1 MSETFPEQLRQRLQA
16 ALARFPHAGSVPDG
30 FPVDVKPSKDPRFG
44 DYQTTVAMSLGQRLG
59 QSARDM
65 AASLLEHLDVS
76 GLTEPPEIAG
86 NGFINFRLTPEATG
100 KAILQ
105 LAASPTLG
113 VPQARTPRTIVI
125 DFSAPNVAK
134 PMHVGHIRSTI
145 IGESL
150 ARIARFLGHHVITD
164 NHIGDWGTQFGMII
178 HGWKRLLDRAALD
191 QDPIKEFVRLYKAV
205 NNRVK
210 IEQFESALLALGK
223 SRKKAGEDEWFN
235 IERELKDIGAFF
247 ASAENKL
254 LARAMQKPGDTLEQ
268 CREELVKLQQG
279 DPENLG
285 IWRQS
290 VDLSLTALDKIYAQ
304 LGVTFDHVLGES
316 FYNEALDPLVKDLV
330 ARGIA
335 RESQGAICIFSDG
348 TLPPGDDPYQI
359 QEDGAWKDNPAIVR
373 KSDGGFLYAT
383 TDLATIDYR
392 ARHWKPQEI
401 WYVVGHPQ
409 SLHFRQVFDAARR
422 LGWTDSIRFV
432 HVAFGS
438 ILGKDRKPFKTRSG
452 ENVGLV
458 EVLEEAISRSR
469 AFIESRETEEES
481 ENTSFTP
488 EEKNA
493 IAQAVGLGAVK
504 YAELSQ
510 SRTTDYV
517 FDWDKMLSL
526 KGDTAPYLLYSYVRT
541 RGIFRKL
548 EAPFTAPKK
557 ITLTEP
563 EEHALARKLFQFA
576 EAVPAVLNEH
586 KPNVLA
592 NYLYELAKA
601 YHAFFHSCPVLKSK
615 GTTRSSRL
623 MLCEVTSRVLR
634 QGLQL
639 LGIEVVERM

>member
-1 MSETFPEQLRQRLQA
+1 MSETFPDQLRERVRS
-16 ALARFPHAGSVPDG
+16 ALAQFTEAASVPTG
-30 FPVDVKPSKDPRFG
+30 FPIDVKPSKDPKFG
-44 DYQTTVAMSLGQRLG
+44 DYQTTVAMALGQRLG
-59 QSARDM
+59 KNAREI
-65 AASLLEHLDVS
+65 AAALVEHLDVS
-76 GLTEPPEIAG
+76 GLAEAPEVAG
-86 NGFINFRLTPEATG
+86 NGFINFRLNPEAVG
-100 KAILQ
+100 KGILA

-113 VPQARTPRTIVI
+113 VPTAREPRTIVI

-150 ARIARFLGHHVITD
+150 ARIARFLGHRVITD

-178 HGWKRLLDRAALD
+178 HGWKLLLDRKALE
-191 QDPIKEFVRLYKAV
+191 QDAIKEFVRLYKAV
-205 NNRVK
+205 NSRVK
-210 IEQFESALLALGK
+210 VEQFEAAILALGK
-223 SRKKAGEDEWFN
+223 SRKKPEEDEWFAA
-235 IERELKDIGAFF
+235 EKELKDLGAFF
-247 ASAENKL
+247 ASPENKL
-254 LARAMQKPGDTLEQ
+254 LARAMRKPGDTLDQ

-290 VDLSLTALDKIYAQ
+290 VDLSLAALGKIYAQ

-316 FYNEALDPLVKDLV
+316 FYNDALDPLVKDLV
-330 ARGIA
+330 AKGIA

-392 ARHWKPQEI
+392 VREWQPDEI

-422 LGWTDSIRFV
+422 LGWTESIRFV

-469 AFIESRETEEES
+469 AFIDSRDTDDEN
-481 ENTSFTP
+481 ENTSFTA
-488 EEKNA
+488 EEKDA
-493 IAQAVGLGAVK
+493 ISRAVGLGAVK

-510 SRTTDYV
+510 ARTTDYV

-548 EAPFTAPKK
+548 DAPFKTPKK
-557 ITLTEP
+557 IALTEP

-601 YHAFFHSCPVLKSK
+601 YHAFFHSCPVLKSE
-615 GTTRSSRL
+615 GATRNSRL

>member
-1 MSETFPEQLRQRLQA
+1 MPETFPDQLRDRLRT
-16 ALARFPHAGSVPDG
+16 ALTRFPDATSVPDD

-44 DYQTTVAMSLGQRLG
+44 DYQSPVAMTLAQRLG
-59 QSARDM
+59 KNAREM
-65 AASLLEHLDVS
+65 AASLVEHLDVS
-76 GLTEPPEIAG
+76 GLAAPPEVAG
-86 NGFINFRLTPEATG
+86 NGFINFRLTPEAVG
-100 KAILQ
+100 KALLQ
-105 LAASPTLG
+105 LASSPTLG
-113 VPQARTPRTIVI
+113 VPTARSPRVIVI

-150 ARIARFLGHHVITD
+150 ARIARFLGHRVITD

-178 HGWKRLLDRAALD
+178 HGWKVLLNRTALE

-205 NNRVK
+205 NNRVR
-210 IEQFESALLALGK
+210 IEQFESALLALAK
-223 SRKKAGEDEWFN
+223 SRKKTAADAWF
-235 IERELKDIGAFF
+235 ELEKELKDVGSFF
-247 ASAENKL
+247 ASPENRS
-254 LARAMQKPGDTLEQ
+254 LARAMGKPGDTLET

-290 VDLSLTALDKIYAQ
+290 VDLSLTALARIYAR

-316 FYNEALDPLVKDLV
+316 FYNDALEPLVEELV
-330 ARGIA
+330 AKGIA

-348 TLPPGDDPYQI
+348 TLPPSEDPYRI

-392 ARHWKPQEI
+392 AREWRPDEV

-422 LGWTDSIRFV
+422 LGWSDSIRFT

-469 AFIESRETEEES
+469 AFLDSRETGEES
-481 ENTSFTP
+481 DTTLFTP
-488 EEKNA
+488 EEKDA

-548 EAPFTAPKK
+548 EKPFTPPRK
-557 ITLTEP
+557 ITLTEA
-563 EEHALARKLFQFA
+563 EEHALARKLFQFG
-576 EAVPAVLNEH
+576 EAVPAVLHEH

-601 YHAFFHSCPVLKSK
+601 YHAFFHSCPVLKSE

-623 MLCEVTSRVLR
+623 MLCEITSRVLR

-639 LGIEVVERM
+639 LGIDVVERM